1 MDWDVL
7 KEVNLDNVKWRPFY
21 LALVNLVGILYQLPD
36 CSCGGIAHIIVD
48 DYNFDDH
55 DFNFVLELCDRGPD
69 AVEVPI
75 VRCIVEYLRKMTK
88 DECIV
93 LFLMM
98 QENYDDRDFEFEGYW
113 DLAIEQFK
121 EIKETHRW

>member
-21 LALVNLVGILYQLPD
+21 LALVNLIGILYQLPD
-36 CSCGGIAHIIVD
+36 CSCGGLAHNIVD
-48 DYNFDDH
+48 DYNLDDNDFD
-55 DFNFVLELCDRGPD
+55 FVLALCDREPD
-69 AVEVPI
+69 TVEVPV

-88 DECIV
+88 DERIV

-98 QENYDDRDFEFEGYW
+98 QENYDDRDFEIEKSW
-113 DLAIEQFK
+113 DLVIEEFK